1 MSTSINNMGNNTR
14 SWKNYWKVL
23 ISTLLTAIIVACSS
37 GGINLAGIG
46 GSGFISTGSISSFG
60 SIFVNGVEFDTDS
73 AVFDIEDSSGSQQD
87 LSVGMVVQISGSI
100 NADGLTGIA
109 TSVRYGD
116 QLEGPITGTIIMN
129 ADGTEKAFSV
139 LGTPVI
145 VDSTNSVF
153 EGTGFSFA
161 SIAQDNSVEV
171 SGYFDQNGALRATYI
186 AFKAQVFDPSSTVEI
201 EGTISGLSGT
211 SFNIRNVAIDASAAN
226 LFDLD
231 NGLQDGVFVEVKGLY
246 EAATPD
252 TPGTPAII
260 RATEVEAEDI
270 TLSADADEVSIEGL
284 ITRYVSNSD
293 FDINGIP

>member
-37 GGINLAGIG
+37 GG
-46 GSGFISTGSISSFG
+46 
-60 SIFVNGVEFDTDS
+60 DTDS
-73 AVFDIEDSSGSQQD
+73 AVFDIEDSSGSQRD

-100 NADGLTGIA
+100 NADGLTGTA

-116 QLEGPITGTIIMN
+116 QLEGPITGTIIIN

-161 SIAQDNSVEV
+161 IEV

-201 EGTISGLSGT
+201 EGTISGLSAT

-226 LFDLD
+226 LFDLP
-231 NGLQDGVFVEVKGLY
+231 NGLQNDVFVEVKGLY
-246 EAATPD
+246 EA
-252 TPGTPAII
+252 
-260 RATEVEAEDI
+260 
-270 TLSADADEVSIEGL
+270 
-284 ITRYVSNSD
+284 
-293 FDINGIP
+293 